1 MGELGRLAGTRQE
14 RKTEPGSAPPPS
26 SGLVQHRC
34 GKHFE
39 AACADRCAAGGT
51 QSLDAELLDVF
62 QRRAQEEGTLAPTA
76 FEPGSDWHAYRV
88 EVGGERIRLL
98 VDGALLLEATDER
111 IRSAGSAG
119 LFAGDLQLHVR
130 SFTVIAL

>member
-1 MGELGRLAGTRQE
+1 M
-14 RKTEPGSAPPPS
+14 EPGSGAPPS

-88 EVGGERIRLL
+88 EVRGERIRLL
-98 VDGALLLEATDER
+98 VDGALLLEAASR
-111 IRSAGSAG
+111 AAG
-119 LFAGDLQLHVR
+119 LSPRSQAGAEGGDVGVPERHPAVHLH
-130 SFTVIAL
+130 AP